1 MLQALTL
8 GALAQV
14 SLLLSGLF
22 ASWVAVPSRVI
33 GWLAGFGA
41 GALISAVT
49 FDLIPQAESL
59 GGLGLTVWLLIGAGV
74 FVGGDWLVDRRFG
87 GAVATPARATEA
99 GENPAEEAEGAE
111 GALGIVLGSV
121 VDGVPE
127 SLIFGIGVAAG
138 QPVSSSFL
146 AAVIVSN
153 VPQAL
158 APSAE
163 LAAAGWSR
171 SRLCVMWGAVVV
183 ACGIASGLGYLVGEV
198 GANGDRMA
206 GLAAGGL
213 LAMLTNSLMPFA
225 YRRGGSWAGVWTVLG
240 FALAVLPR

>member
-99 GENPAEEAEGAE
+99 GETLLRRPRAPR
-111 GALGIVLGSV
+111 VLWASCSGRLSMV
-121 VDGVPE
+121 
-127 SLIFGIGVAAG
+127 
-138 QPVSSSFL
+138 
-146 AAVIVSN
+146 
-153 VPQAL
+153 
-158 APSAE
+158 
-163 LAAAGWSR
+163 SR
-171 SRLCVMWGAVVV
+171 SH
-183 ACGIASGLGYLVGEV
+183 
-198 GANGDRMA
+198 
-206 GLAAGGL
+206 
-213 LAMLTNSLMPFA
+213 
-225 YRRGGSWAGVWTVLG
+225 
-240 FALAVLPR
+240 